1 MQKKLS
7 LQINNENIKDSVEKY
22 FKDKNIEI
30 CDMENADLIALYDSD
45 CKVNKKTINL
55 HPSLLPS
62 FKNNNAIK
70 EAFLEGVKVSG
81 ITVHQVEENNFY
93 GKILAQI
100 PVLIGNDT
108 HFDEFE
114 AEIINLAT
122 KIYPKV
128 IEKII
133 NEEVF
138 DFDDLFKNN
147 CSGSCS
153 NCGECSH

>member
-7 LQINNENIKDSVEKY
+7 LQINNEKIKESVEKY
-22 FKDKNIEI
+22 FKDLDIEI
-30 CDMENADLIALYDSD
+30 CDMEKADLIALYDSD
-45 CKVNKKTINL
+45 CKVNTKTINL

-62 FKNNNAIK
+62 FKSHDAIK

-153 NCGECSH
+153 NCGGCSH